1 MNTVQEPTRW
11 MALDVGSK
19 RIGVAISDFLKLT
32 AKPLLT
38 LQRQGLAADIR
49 EVLRLVESHRVERI
63 IVGLPLTL
71 SGDRSAIQEL
81 VETFATALRQV
92 TGTRIVWGDER
103 LSTKEAEELMS
114 SHRIP
119 PKDRKRRRDEYA
131 AALILTWYLEEHRH
145 EG

>member
-38 LQRQGLAADIR
+38 IQRQGLTADVLEI
-49 EVLRLVESHRVERI
+49 LRLVESHRVERI

-71 SGDRSAIQEL
+71 SGDRTAIQEL
-81 VETFATALRQV
+81 VETFVAALRQA
-92 TGTRIVWGDER
+92 TEKRIVWGDER
-103 LSTKEAEELMS
+103 LSTKEAEALMIT
-114 SHRIP
+114 HRIP
-119 PKDRKRRRDEYA
+119 PKERKTRRDEYA
-131 AALILTWYLEEHRH
+131 AALILDWYLEEHRH
-145 EG
+145 EA